1 MSRSTVNLVGRLL
14 TVVAVLVIPA
24 AAQEPAQERAA
35 RLRVQLTET
44 QDKLAD
50 LQLRL
55 QQLDEDLKPENIER
69 TFAGIGSTHP
79 EELREARRRQLEI
92 QKRGVQAQL
101 ETVGTTR
108 TRLEA
113 AIARADTESYQQS
126 AGVSSNAAAAG
137 ASAVSSVKP
146 GSERLPR
153 RSLRKRRV
161 QKRP

>member
-1 MSRSTVNLVGRLL
+1 MPRSMVCLLGGLL
-14 TVVAVLVIPA
+14 TVIAFLVIPA
-24 AAQEPAQERAA
+24 AAQEPAQECAA
-35 RLRVQLTET
+35 RLRVQLTEA
-44 QDKLAD
+44 QDKQAD

-79 EELREARRRQLEI
+79 EDLREARRRQLEI

-101 ETVGTTR
+101 ETLAATR

-113 AIARADTESYQQS
+113 AIARADTESYHQS
-126 AGVSSNAAAAG
+126 AGVGSNAAAAG
-137 ASAVSSVKP
+137 TSSISSAKT
-146 GSERLPR
+146 GSQRLPR